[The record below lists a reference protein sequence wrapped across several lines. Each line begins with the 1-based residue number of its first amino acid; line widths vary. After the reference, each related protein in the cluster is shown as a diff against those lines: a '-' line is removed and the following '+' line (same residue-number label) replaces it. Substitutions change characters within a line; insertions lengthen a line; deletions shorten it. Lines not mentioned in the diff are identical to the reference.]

1 MSTNTRLRHET
12 KQRHYNTF
20 FTGNKPNLAVC
31 IKPLY
36 NGFNRALN
44 VGEFIE
50 FYKLLGATH
59 FVFYNL
65 RVGDNMEIGEGFA

>member
-1 MSTNTRLRHET
+1 M
-12 KQRHYNTF
+12 
-20 FTGNKPNLAVC
+20 C

-44 VGEFIE
+44 VVEFIE

-65 RVGDNMEIGEGFA
+65 RVGDNMEKVLRDYKERGEITLMK